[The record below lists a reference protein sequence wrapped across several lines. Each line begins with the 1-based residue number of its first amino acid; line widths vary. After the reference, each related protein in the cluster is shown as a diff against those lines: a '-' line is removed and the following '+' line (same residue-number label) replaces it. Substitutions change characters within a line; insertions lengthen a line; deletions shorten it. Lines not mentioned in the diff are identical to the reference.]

1 MAKYI
6 FRRLAYCGL
15 VLLGVS
21 LIVFFILHLA
31 PGDPVYLLVADGSP
45 DEVLEAMRQKVGL
58 DKPLYEQYWIFISGV
73 LRGDLGESLFFQQ
86 KNLKIILQHLGPTA
100 ILTFSAVFVS
110 LAISIPL
117 GVFAGLKKGS
127 MLDFFSMFL
136 ALLGQSM
143 SPVWLG
149 IMLMYLFSIK
159 LQWLPPFGYGSLKH
173 LILPAI
179 TLGAP
184 LAALITRMTRS
195 GMVDVLQEDYIL
207 AMRAKGVPE
216 KKINFRYA
224 LKNVLIPVVTI
235 VGIQIGTFL
244 GGAVVTETIFGWP
257 GVGRL
262 AVSAIMSRDFPL
274 VQGIILIVSALFVL
288 INTVVDILYTFI
300 DPRMKLFE

>member
-1 MAKYI
+1 MAKYL

-73 LRGDLGESLFFQQ
+73 LKGDLGESLFFQQ

-149 IMLMYLFSIK
+149 ILLMYLFSIK
-159 LQWLPPFGYGSLKH
+159 LQWLPPFGYGSVKH

-224 LKNVLIPVVTI
+224 LKNVLTPVVTI

>member
-1 MAKYI
+1 MAKYL

-73 LRGDLGESLFFQQ
+73 LKGDLGESLFFQQ

-149 IMLMYLFSIK
+149 ILLMYLFSIK
-159 LQWLPPFGYGSLKH
+159 LQWLPPFGYGSVKH

>member
-1 MAKYI
+1 VAKYL

-73 LRGDLGESLFFQQ
+73 LKGDLGESLFFQQ

-149 IMLMYLFSIK
+149 ILLMYLFSIK
-159 LQWLPPFGYGSLKH
+159 LQWLPPFGYGSVKH